1 MKQQLRA
8 EGGEVVA
15 SLQNQLD
22 QKRQEA
28 EQREKLFQNL
38 SQETEDLKNKLLAVT
53 EKCQTLEKCST
64 DMQVGDFLSNPYPSD
79 LKKKRGGRNLV

>member
-1 MKQQLRA
+1 MRQQLRA

-28 EQREKLFQNL
+28 EHKEKLFQSL
-38 SQETEDLKNKLLAVT
+38 SQETEELKNKLMAVT
-53 EKCQTLEKCST
+53 EKCQTLEKHST
-64 DMQVGDFLSNPYPSD
+64 NMQVSDFLSN
-79 LKKKRGGRNLV
+79 LTCF